1 VTPSTD
7 QLVDAI
13 VRLAVNELPSSGLRQ
28 DVLDRLVQL
37 NLVHI
42 EVNSLPM
49 LTPNGENAYVAI
61 QAGED
66 VPEFEAH

>member
-1 VTPSTD
+1 VTPTID

-13 VRLAVNELPSSGLRQ
+13 VRLAVNELPTNGFRQ

-42 EVNSLPM
+42 EVDSAPT
-49 LTPNGENAYVAI
+49 LTPNGEIAYIAI

-66 VPEFEAH
+66 VPEFETH